1 MTWYY
6 TTWSGP
12 ALILKVG
19 RIYVNSYY
27 NRYHRRCSVSAP
39 RSLRV
44 KSNRKNHMFP
54 STTTY
59 KCIYETY
66 MEHILVKLIT
76 SIVFIDALPHE
87 QPIYELKFLS
97 SVLFSQN
104 RPSISISCDGIQKI
118 IFWKFFLLMTSDILI
133 RSRSKQKLSKKSL
146 HQWA

>member
-1 MTWYY
+1 
-6 TTWSGP
+6 
-12 ALILKVG
+12 VG

-44 KSNRKNHMFP
+44 KSIRKNHMFP

-66 MEHILVKLIT
+66 MEHILVKLT
-76 SIVFIDALPHE
+76 KSIMLLDALAHE
-87 QPIYELKFLS
+87 QPRYELKFLS

-104 RPSISISCDGIQKI
+104 RPSISISCHGIQRI
-118 IFWKFFLLMTSDILI
+118 IFAKLLLLMNSGILI

-146 HQWA
+146 RQ